1 MMDRQRLQE
10 RVGLYSLLRALYSYP
25 LREPVLEAVVSLE
38 IAPASPLAP
47 GLSRMQTR
55 LQGHGFRPAAL
66 EVLNTEMT
74 RLLEGPGL
82 TPAPPYASY
91 YLHDGR
97 LMGPAAV
104 AVRRVYLDWQAV
116 PASDVHLPDDHI
128 ALELGFLAYL
138 AARAAGGSAETEKV
152 LQASHDFIQQHLLP
166 WLPRFCAAL
175 GGASAD
181 PFFTGLA
188 DFTRAAVEA
197 DLEWLMTVLAEN
209 TTEAAGIASL
219 QRDGGRAK

>member
-1 MMDRQRLQE
+1 MDQQRLQE

-25 LREPVLEAVVSLE
+25 LQEVVLEAVASLE
-38 IAPASPLAP
+38 ITPASPLATSP
-47 GLSRMQTR
+47 SSPSGHGLAQMQAR
-55 LQGHGFRPAAL
+55 LQSNGSLPAAL
-66 EVLNTEMT
+66 EGLNTEMT

-91 YLHDGR
+91 YLHGGQ

-104 AVRRVYLDWQAV
+104 AVRQLYLDWQVV
-116 PASDVHLPDDHI
+116 PAGDTRLPDDHI

-138 AARAAGGSAETEKV
+138 AERAAEGGPEAEKA
-152 LQASHDFIQQHLLP
+152 LRRSHDFIRQHLLP

-175 GGASAD
+175 GSASTD

-188 DFTRAAVEA
+188 GFTQAVVEA
-197 DLEWLMTVLAEN
+197 DLDWLNGV
-209 TTEAAGIASL
+209 G
-219 QRDGGRAK
+219 K